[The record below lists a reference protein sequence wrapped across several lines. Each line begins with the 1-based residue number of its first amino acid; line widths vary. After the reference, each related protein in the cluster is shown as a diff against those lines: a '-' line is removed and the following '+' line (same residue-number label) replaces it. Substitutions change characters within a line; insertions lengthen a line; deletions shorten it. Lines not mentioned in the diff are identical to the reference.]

1 MRAGYNQAMILGI
14 IGQQDQLNMR
24 ALTNYR
30 RYLSM
35 LNITNIIITY
45 IRYNGIMKSEKY
57 LE

>member
-14 IGQQDQLNMR
+14 IGQQDQLNIR

-35 LNITNIIITY
+35 LNTHHTL
-45 IRYNGIMKSEKY
+45 RCSKAQE
-57 LE
+57 

>member
-14 IGQQDQLNMR
+14 IGQHDQLNMR

-35 LNITNIIITY
+35 LNITNIIIT
-45 IRYNGIMKSEKY
+45 
-57 LE
+57 